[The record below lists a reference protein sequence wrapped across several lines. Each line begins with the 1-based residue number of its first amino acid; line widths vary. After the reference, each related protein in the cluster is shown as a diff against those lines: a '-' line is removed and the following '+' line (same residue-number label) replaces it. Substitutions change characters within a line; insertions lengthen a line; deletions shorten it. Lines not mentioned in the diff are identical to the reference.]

1 MSSSMWIIKS
11 LPLWLLGALSS
22 YAGVRVLIR
31 YFALPAPASEEHGR
45 LFLIWS
51 AFLTAAALLF
61 IIAARWRPDLR

>member
-1 MSSSMWIIKS
+1 
-11 LPLWLLGALSS
+11 LLGALSS

-61 IIAARWRPDLR
+61 IIAARVAS